1 MDNLIN
7 FDVLKIATPLIAGV
21 TYFSAFKNGKPTCDR
36 FLVNN
41 FLYLLV
47 SLMIYL
53 TSIKYY
59 EKENITLGEENINAK
74 AFGLLVILLIL
85 IIIVSYTDNQIIKH
99 LLWILV
105 ILILG
110 YMGKNVFERYDKEL
124 IRDTVFKVTLIVLGC
139 VAFAVAFPQFI
150 KPSMGKV
157 LFIGLLT
164 AIIFRIMDVFLFD
177 RKYHNYISYLIIF
190 IFTGFMVYDTD
201 RVRKVG
207 ALCKKSGK
215 PDYLENM
222 MDMFLN
228 IINLF
233 STIAGIED

>member
-36 FLVNN
+36 FIINN

-59 EKENITLGEENINAK
+59 EKENINLGDKNNGIK
-74 AFGLLVILLIL
+74 VFGLVLITVILVIGLYYVTNPL
-85 IIIVSYTDNQIIKH
+85 IKH
-99 LLWILV
+99 LLWVLI

-110 YMGKNVFERYDKEL
+110 YLGKNVFEKYNKEL
-124 IRDTVFKVTLIVLGC
+124 IRDTIFKVTIIVLGC
-139 VAFAVAFPQFI
+139 VAFAIAFPQFI
-150 KPSMGKV
+150 KPSMGIV
-157 LFIGLLT
+157 LFIGLLV
-164 AIIFRIMDVFLFD
+164 AIIFKIIDEVVLD

-233 STIAGIED
+233 STIAGIEE